1 MSAVDAIRAGE
12 VDMVINTPYGN
23 SGPRIDGYEIRSAA
37 VQMNI
42 PCVTTVQG
50 ASAAVQGIEA
60 GIRGD
65 IGVRSLQE
73 LHSDLGQRGRPA
85 SVSGWPPRWPTAA
98 RCAWVSIRTPSYWKV
113 GDYRPTLQG
122 WRRSAISV

>member
-1 MSAVDAIRAGE
+1 MLRRNGIPCQEVRKHFEPPQPGRPEVSAVDAIKAGD

-37 VQMNI
+37 VAVNI

-50 ASAAVQGIEA
+50 ASAAIQGIEA
-60 GIRGD
+60 AIRGD

-73 LHSDLGQRGRPA
+73 LHSVIG
-85 SVSGWPPRWPTAA
+85 TAGLADKEA
-98 RCAWVSIRTPSYWKV
+98 R
-113 GDYRPTLQG
+113 
-122 WRRSAISV
+122 

>member
-1 MSAVDAIRAGE
+1 VDAIRAGE

-37 VQMNI
+37 VAMSI

-60 GIRGD
+60 AIRGD

-73 LHSDLGQRGRPA
+73 LHSDLSDGR
-85 SVSGWPPRWPTAA
+85 
-98 RCAWVSIRTPSYWKV
+98 
-113 GDYRPTLQG
+113 
-122 WRRSAISV
+122 